1 MKVILRGNINIPSY
15 SRGDCRTLTKFK
27 IKGLGYAVVNEE
39 DKGRRIKGKD
49 KSSAKDEGAMK
60 NELDELG
67 QRLDRLESILN
78 EISKPLENFY
88 GMTGNYLRLLKFYS
102 EHGSISPE
110 HIVPELKDPISKGI
124 VNVLF
129 QKNEQNIS
137 QITESLKRLRGTAS
151 RRIVREKLRELESTG
166 VVIKDE
172 GSKQAKYSIAPELIK
187 KWSQLLGFNK

>member
-1 MKVILRGNINIPSY
+1 MDEDTNLDKVKRGS
-15 SRGDCRTLTKFK
+15 KK
-27 IKGLGYAVVNEE
+27 E
-39 DKGRRIKGKD
+39 DKEDKARKG
-49 KSSAKDEGAMK
+49 
-60 NELDELG
+60 ELEELG

-88 GMTGNYLRLLKFYS
+88 GITGNYLRLLKFYS

-110 HIVPELKDPISKGI
+110 HIVPGLKDPISKDI

-137 QITESLKRLRGTAS
+137 QITESLKRVRGTAS
-151 RRIVREKLRELESTG
+151 RRIVREKLRELESAG
-166 VVIKDE
+166 VVVKVE
-172 GSKQAKYSIAPELIK
+172 GSKQAKYSVAPELIK

>member
-1 MKVILRGNINIPSY
+1 MDEEENSDKVEGGSKKADP
-15 SRGDCRTLTKFK
+15 
-27 IKGLGYAVVNEE
+27 A
-39 DKGRRIKGKD
+39 
-49 KSSAKDEGAMK
+49 EGAK
-60 NELDELG
+60 KGELDELG

-88 GMTGNYLRLLKFYS
+88 GVTGNYLRLLKFYS

-110 HIVPELKDPISKGI
+110 HIVPEVKDPISKGI

-137 QITESLKRLRGTAS
+137 QITESLKKLRGTAS

-166 VVIKDE
+166 VVIKEE

-187 KWSQLLGFNK
+187 KWSQLLGFNI